1 MGEVLLSDGKMV
13 AVIVVIAIILLGLAV
28 FLVAMDRRISK
39 LEDQS
44 E

>member
-13 AVIVVIAIILLGLAV
+13 AVIVVIAVILLGLAV
-28 FLVAMDRRISK
+28 FLMAMDRRISK